1 MRERLEEGVRSWDKQ
16 QWKTWSL
23 GGESLLRMDPWENRP
38 AWRLEVVVVVGR
50 AGAGAPVT
58 GSGQVLPRNCP
69 CDRTLGQETH
79 VCPSDPPVI
88 QSCFR
93 G

>member
-1 MRERLEEGVRSWDKQ
+1 MRKRLEEEVRSWDKQ
-16 QWKTWSL
+16 QWKTWSP
-23 GGESLLRMDPWENRP
+23 GGESLLRMDPWESRP
-38 AWRLEVVVVVGR
+38 AWRLEVVGAGGR
-50 AGAGAPVT
+50 AGAGAPIM

-79 VCPSDPPVI
+79 VCPSDPLVI